1 MLSYNSLKLFSF
13 VCLTIYCAGCSPKI
27 DVRGNFHD
35 PDVLS
40 EIKVGDISR
49 LEVKEILGTPSSITM
64 FDQEKWLYI
73 SERTETLAFFEPVV
87 KERKVVI
94 LSFNKEGIV
103 SKIEFLDEENG
114 KIIQPVKRITATS
127 GTEYGFFQQL
137 FGNMG
142 RFNAPDATMG
152 DAPGL

>member
-1 MLSYNSLKLFSF
+1 MSFYNSLKFLFLI
-13 VCLTIYCAGCSPKI
+13 CLNVYIVGCSPKI
-27 DVRGNFHD
+27 DIRGNFHD

-49 LEVKEILGTPSSITM
+49 IEVREILGTPSSITM

-73 SERTETLAFFEPVV
+73 SERTETLAFFEPIV

-94 LSFNKEGIV
+94 LSFSKEGIV
-103 SKIEFLDEENG
+103 SNIELLDEENG
-114 KIIQPVKRITATS
+114 KIVEPVSRTTATS

-137 FGNMG
+137 FGNIG
-142 RFNAPDATMG
+142 RFNAPDAIG